1 MVRKNQEIKAC
12 EVRVIGHDGKQLG
25 NLSINDALNLAMSF
39 GMDLVEIA
47 ANATPPVVRIVDYK
61 KFLRTRRNE
70 SSRQTTVI
78 TRKEL
83 LKLGSREAP
92 DF

>member
-1 MVRKNQEIKAC
+1 MVRKNQEIKAR

-25 NLSINDALNLAMSF
+25 ILSIDDALNLARSF

-61 KFLRTRRNE
+61 KFLEDQKNRTE
-70 SSRQTTVI
+70 P
-78 TRKEL
+78 
-83 LKLGSREAP
+83 P
-92 DF
+92 DYSNN

>member
-1 MVRKNQEIKAC
+1 MTPVRINHEIKAR

-25 NLSINDALNLAMSF
+25 ILSIDVALNLARSF

-61 KFLRTRRNE
+61 KFLADEKKRAEPLDYSNN
-70 SSRQTTVI
+70 
-78 TRKEL
+78 
-83 LKLGSREAP
+83 
-92 DF
+92 

>member
-1 MVRKNQEIKAC
+1 MIRKNNEIRAR

-25 NLSINDALNLAMSF
+25 IFSIDDALNLARGL

-61 KFLRTRRNE
+61 KFLEDQKKRTE
-70 SSRQTTVI
+70 P
-78 TRKEL
+78 
-83 LKLGSREAP
+83 P
-92 DF
+92 DYSNN

>member
-1 MVRKNQEIKAC
+1 MGRVRINDDIRAR

-25 NLSINDALNLAMSF
+25 IFSIDDALKLARSF

-61 KFLRTRRNE
+61 KFLEDQKKRTEPSGYSNN
-70 SSRQTTVI
+70 
-78 TRKEL
+78 
-83 LKLGSREAP
+83 
-92 DF
+92 